1 MAQIEIAIKCRSRW
15 LRAPATN
22 HFVRHGSPRRPG
34 RFFVWIVFFGKAKQG
49 REVAD
54 EFDLEFAID
63 RAQTDFIDK
72 RAEYFCSLVARCIV
86 I

>member
-1 MAQIEIAIKCRSRW
+1 MAACPRNQPFRTTRIAKASG
-15 LRAPATN
+15 T
-22 HFVRHGSPRRPG
+22 
-34 RFFVWIVFFGKAKQG
+34 FVWVVFFGKAEQG

-63 RAQTDFIDK
+63 RVQTDFIDK
-72 RAEYFCSLVARCIV
+72 GAEYLCSFVARCIL

>member
-1 MAQIEIAIKCRSRW
+1 MQTTSVA
-15 LRAPATN
+15 
-22 HFVRHGSPRRPG
+22 SPRNQPFRTTRIAKASG
-34 RFFVWIVFFGKAKQG
+34 AFFVWVIFFGKAEQG

-63 RAQTDFIDK
+63 RVQTDFIDK
-72 RAEYFCSLVARCIV
+72 GAEYFCSFVARCIL